1 MTRKTT
7 PDPVRSPDGLKLVI
21 TIVNRE
27 KTEYYIDLIQS
38 CGANMQLTAPAHGTA
53 KTEVLDVLGL
63 NDDGKTVIFSVISA
77 DRAPALIETLG
88 KRFGS
93 IKNGKGIA
101 FSVPFT
107 GMIGV
112 LAYRFLADK
121 REDKRFL

>member
-21 TIVNRE
+21 TVVNRE

-77 DRAPALIETLG
+77 DRAPVLIETLG

-93 IKNGKGIA
+93 IKNGKGIT